1 MSERLPC
8 GCPSEYPDWRDADV
22 DLGGHLVHD
31 LGIPMLAHMPIG
43 YENYLLKQKN
53 DIERL
58 ELHEAWPG
66 FHLTRTGAFRGR
78 LLSMLEEER
87 SPARLVRILPTPFHV
102 RVRLFHG
109 DVSEMRQEVRLMQSD
124 ILDEGLLPK
133 ELYLSYLTCPQCEE
147 ERGGKRLMI
156 LRRWVKSPK
165 LKAKLDRKK

>member
-1 MSERLPC
+1 
-8 GCPSEYPDWRDADV
+8 
-22 DLGGHLVHD
+22 
-31 LGIPMLAHMPIG
+31 
-43 YENYLLKQKN
+43 
-53 DIERL
+53 
-58 ELHEAWPG
+58 
-66 FHLTRTGAFRGR
+66 
-78 LLSMLEEER
+78 
-87 SPARLVRILPTPFHV
+87 LPTPFHV

-109 DVSEMRQEVRLMQSD
+109 DVSEMRQEVRLMQSE